1 MFATTTE
8 QTVDQAITMES
19 KSKQIGKYLL
29 LSTLGKG
36 KFKVKKAL
44 DVQTQKVVALK
55 LFRKNEYENKP
66 NYEQEK
72 MAYSKLKHK
81 NTLKMVDSFE
91 DFYYFNEK
99 GSVKRFN
106 VLVLEYAAKGDLFS
120 YIEKT
125 KAFDEKT
132 TRCLFSQILD
142 GLQHIH
148 DNGYAHLDL
157 KLENI
162 YFDQEH
168 VVKIADFDLARPMTG
183 KDFNPRRIGSIN
195 YMAPE
200 ILEDKCFNGAKVD
213 IFALGVLLFCL
224 QSSKLPFV
232 SAKASDPWYK
242 HIKNQDFE
250 TFWDLHERRG
260 IRFPTS
266 LKNLIT
272 AMLSHDSNRRPS
284 LMAIKQSAFMKGE
297 YPTASEYASEMER
310 KFCQF

>member
-1 MFATTTE
+1 MFSTTTE
-8 QTVDQAITMES
+8 QTVNAAVKLEQ
-19 KSKQIGKYLL
+19 KSKKIGKYVLL
-29 LSTLGKG
+29 GTLGKG

-44 DVQTQKVVALK
+44 DVQSSKVVALK

-72 MAYSKLKHK
+72 TAYSKLRHK
-81 NTLKMVDSFE
+81 NTLRMVDSFE
-91 DFYYFNEK
+91 DFYYINDK

-132 TRCLFSQILD
+132 TRHIFSQAID
-142 GLQHIH
+142 GLQHVH
-148 DNGYAHLDL
+148 DGGYAHLDL

-162 YFDQEH
+162 YFDQDH
-168 VVKIADFDLARPMTG
+168 TVKIADFDLARPMTG

-200 ILEDKCFNGAKVD
+200 ILEDRCFNGVKVD

-242 HIKNQDFE
+242 HIRNNDFE
-250 TFWDLHERRG
+250 TFWELHERRG
-260 IRFPTS
+260 IKFPTS
-266 LKNLIT
+266 LKNLIS
-272 AMLSHDSNRRPS
+272 AMLSYDPHRRPS
-284 LMAIKQSAFMKGE
+284 LMAIKSSAFMKGE
-297 YPTASEYASEMER
+297 YPTATEYSNEMER
-310 KFCQF
+310 RFQQF